1 MPIKYQ
7 GATRPNGGTCR
18 LPLRE
23 SEWLRIGIE
32 VGVRVDEGD
41 FFWWG
46 GGGEKMLFL
55 GGAVPEAGSQDL
67 DGVAVEG
74 PAVLVAALEL
84 EGAWS
89 DADDIAV
96 QVDHSA
102 VGEGVDLDGAV
113 AVLGLPG
120 AFAGLEVDGA
130 AGGSAAAQEQGEE

>member
-1 MPIKYQ
+1 MPIKYR
-7 GATRPNGGTCR
+7 GATRRNGGSCS

-23 SEWLRIGIE
+23 GEWLRIWIE

-41 FFWWG
+41 FSG
-46 GGGEKMLFL
+46 GSSGGEEMLFL
-55 GGAVPEAGSQDL
+55 GGAVPETSSDDL

-74 PAVLVAALEL
+74 PASLVAALEL
-84 EGAWS
+84 KGAGG

-96 QVDHSA
+96 KVDHGA
-102 VGEGVDLDGAV
+102 VGEGVDFDGAV

-130 AGGSAAAQEQGEE
+130 FGGASAQEQGEG